1 MFNLKSICACL
12 SDRSIPM
19 AERYFPNPYTDEHH
33 ESCPN
38 SDSNSTELRSEITAA
53 INQWIQRHIEDL
65 RPTDLSDR
73 TVYTGTAGLAL
84 LFMRLALLFPD
95 QKAHY
100 LSKAKALVSMALKRT
115 DGKDW
120 TG

>member
-1 MFNLKSICACL
+1 MT
-12 SDRSIPM
+12 
-19 AERYFPNPYTDEHH
+19 ERYFPNPYKDEHH
-33 ESCPN
+33 ESCLN
-38 SDSNSTELRSEITAA
+38 SDSDSIQLRPEISAA
-53 INQWIQRHIEDL
+53 INQWIQRHVEDL
-65 RPTDLSDR
+65 RPTDLSDG

-84 LFMRLALLFPD
+84 LFMRLALHFPD